1 MSTDLYFSRA
11 TLGAATGMGAD
22 IGAGAKARGATRR
35 YLVHQAVCDLFG
47 PFDERPYLYRS
58 DSTGGAVET
67 VLVLS
72 NVEPGRGALSSRV
85 RGLQLQSLETKPFP
99 ALPPHGARLDFELR
113 VNATKDVP
121 VKPGSRSKRVDV
133 WEAVWRADRETAEDP
148 HSVYGSYLQQ
158 RLEGLAKLES
168 VRVTERRMVKAR
180 RSLETKAPIMFV
192 ETNLI
197 GTLTVLDAG
206 RMRERIASG
215 IGRSRSLG
223 CGLLCLSRP
232 GTVLTRRYTSA
243 VHVMRI

>member
-1 MSTDLYFSRA
+1 MSRDLYFSRA
-11 TLGAATGMGAD
+11 TLGAATGTGAG
-22 IGAGAKARGATRR
+22 IGAGAKARGATRS
-35 YLVHQAVCDLFG
+35 YLVHQAICDLFSS
-47 PFDERPYLYRS
+47 FDERPYLYRS
-58 DSTGGAVET
+58 DSGDGAVET

-72 NVEPGRGALSSRV
+72 NVEPVQGAQRSQAQ
-85 RGLQLQSLETKPFP
+85 GLQLRSLETKPFP

-121 VKPGSRSKRVDV
+121 VKQGSRSKRVDV

-158 RLEGLAKLES
+158 RLEGVAKLET

-192 ETNLI
+192 ATNLI

-206 RMRERIASG
+206 RLRERIASG

-232 GTVLTRRYTSA
+232 GTVLARRYASA
-243 VHVMRI
+243 VRDLRI